1 MVVRRGMAL
10 ALVGVGIGWL
20 ATWGVSRLLASLLF
34 EVETLDAPSFLGAT
48 VVLVLVAFAATLLPA
63 FRAARI
69 DPVTALRS

>member
-1 MVVRRGMAL
+1 MAPAAIGVAVGL
-10 ALVGVGIGWL
+10 GGAALTGPL
-20 ATWGVSRLLASLLF
+20 FASLLF
-34 EVETLDAPSFLGAT
+34 EIEILDVPSYVGAT

>member
-34 EVETLDAPSFLGAT
+34 EVETLDAPSFLGET